1 MVLKNKIIKILP
13 IKIEFLTVTVLAIL
27 FLAGCGQ
34 SQEEKE
40 KLAVVACS
48 IIKETGPMD
57 GAIRVEKMNEVRE
70 KIGGEVFLD
79 GDNAIKES
87 IRWNICSSLAL
98 EDENYHQLLGNARLA
113 AKERLEWEKNRDAR
127 ELIRTHFEDIIKNIA
142 PNTPEII
149 CQNLAPTASDLE
161 LLNRAESLDGFVAD
175 PIKGFTNDDWD
186 WLFNLDAIKKIDTIC
201 NIEMKKLFNPIVKK
215 MEELKKRGY

>member
-1 MVLKNKIIKILP
+1 
-13 IKIEFLTVTVLAIL
+13 
-27 FLAGCGQ
+27 
-34 SQEEKE
+34 
-40 KLAVVACS
+40 
-48 IIKETGPMD
+48 
-57 GAIRVEKMNEVRE
+57 MNEVRE

-142 PNTPEII
+142 PNTPESI
-149 CQNLAPTASDLE
+149 CPKYTPMTASDLE

-175 PIKGFTNDDWD
+175 PIKGFTNGDWE

-201 NIEMKKLFNPIVKK
+201 NIEMKKLFNPFVKK
-215 MEELKKRGY
+215 MEELKK

>member
-1 MVLKNKIIKILP
+1 MVLKNKI

-149 CQNLAPTASDLE
+149 CQNLAPTASD
-161 LLNRAESLDGFVAD
+161 
-175 PIKGFTNDDWD
+175 
-186 WLFNLDAIKKIDTIC
+186 
-201 NIEMKKLFNPIVKK
+201 
-215 MEELKKRGY
+215 